1 MALRPN
7 RGVWSAEDVE
17 RLRKHIAGGGSAAR
31 AAGVFKR
38 TEAAV
43 KAKALE
49 LGLKFPTVNEL
60 RRRARGDDA
69 LSPPEA

>member
-1 MALRPN
+1 M
-7 RGVWSAEDVE
+7 
-17 RLRKHIAGGGSAAR
+17 
-31 AAGVFKR
+31 FKR

-60 RRRARGDDA
+60 RRRARGDA
-69 LSPPEA
+69 AQSPLAT